1 MIGEILII
9 AYLVLLSTLKF
20 LFVPFLSVHVHNF
33 NFLTAAL
40 INIAGGFIGITF
52 FFKTSTYFVERSHKK
67 RLKDLEKGV
76 IKRKKA
82 FTRVNK
88 FLVKV
93 KNTMGMYGLAFLV
106 LPFLSIPIS
115 SIVSAKYFHLKK
127 KKMLFL
133 LYTSSVVWSFLLS
146 GIAILF

>member
-1 MIGEILII
+1 MMSEILII

-33 NFLTAAL
+33 NFLTTAL

-52 FFKTSTYFVERSHKK
+52 FFKTSSYFVDRSI
-67 RLKDLEKGV
+67 
-76 IKRKKA
+76 IKRKKDLENGVVKQKKV
-82 FTRVNK
+82 FTRMNK
-88 FLVKV
+88 FLIRV
-93 KNTMGMYGLAFLV
+93 KNTMGMYGLAFLI

-127 KKMLFL
+127 KKMLLL
-133 LYTSSVVWSFLLS
+133 LYTSSIVWSFLLS